1 MNSTTYISVQYT
13 NAQNTVLCLLAEKMG
28 RVMPAEAKRAQI
40 LGSKH
45 GIYWQRAH
53 SVRTPGDKSCFTDP
67 LVFMWR
73 AGGVQKGWDNSNAH
87 RNDLQYIYYEPVQ
100 IKKKKNSQ
108 KCSSRVYKVQ
118 NFPVPSRNKCSSPT
132 SYNWFT
138 FKVE

>member
-100 IKKKKNSQ
+100 IKKKTVKNAVHEFTKCKTSQ
-108 KCSSRVYKVQ
+108 
-118 NFPVPSRNKCSSPT
+118 SPRGI
-132 SYNWFT
+132 NAHL
-138 FKVE
+138 

>member
-1 MNSTTYISVQYT
+1 
-13 NAQNTVLCLLAEKMG
+13 
-28 RVMPAEAKRAQI
+28 MPAEAKRAQI

-100 IKKKKNSQ
+100 IKKKKKQSKMQ
-108 KCSSRVYKVQ
+108 FTSLQSAKL
-118 NFPVPSRNKCSSPT
+118 PSPLA
-132 SYNWFT
+132 
-138 FKVE
+138 E

>member
-1 MNSTTYISVQYT
+1 
-13 NAQNTVLCLLAEKMG
+13 
-28 RVMPAEAKRAQI
+28 MPAEAKRAQI

-73 AGGVQKGWDNSNAH
+73 AGGAQKGWDNSNAH

-100 IKKKKNSQ
+100 IKKKKTVKNAVHEFTKCKTSQ
-108 KCSSRVYKVQ
+108 
-118 NFPVPSRNKCSSPT
+118 SPHGI
-132 SYNWFT
+132 NAHL
-138 FKVE
+138 